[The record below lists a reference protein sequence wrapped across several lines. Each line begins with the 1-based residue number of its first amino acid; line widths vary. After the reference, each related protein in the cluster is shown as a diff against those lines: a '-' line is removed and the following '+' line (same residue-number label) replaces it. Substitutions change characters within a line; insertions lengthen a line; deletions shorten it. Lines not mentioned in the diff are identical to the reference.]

1 MGIPHSRI
9 IYDPENRNLDLQD
22 FAKQHHTRISEWKID
37 EKGRMICIESID
49 ILPGFIDNKFKE
61 LYSKLDDLGLKGI
74 YPNNACYEEKADT
87 VYNFKELW

>member
-22 FAKQHHTRISEWKID
+22 FAEQHHTRISEWKID
-37 EKGRMICIESID
+37 EKGRMICTESID

-74 YPNNACYEEKADT
+74 YPNNANYEEKADT